1 MNLLTDREY
10 LGLTVPFMLSTMTQ
24 PLMGAVN
31 TAVMGQLPDPK
42 YIAAVSLGAI
52 LFNNLYWLFGF
63 LRVSTTGY
71 AAQAFG
77 AADKRLGM
85 LAFFKPLVLAMLI
98 SACCILFQKPILEL
112 YLAMIGAAPEVNLL
126 CRDAVF
132 SGAMFLLRLDPAARE
147 VAGIYYDI
155 LIWTAPLTLLNYA
168 ILGWLMGQTRVRAS
182 VFMQVSMN
190 VLNMALSIWFVFWL
204 HMDITGVAFATLL
217 SQLYGGILSVVL
229 MYYYG
234 DFDYKALPWSEL
246 LDWRE
251 FIGMLQVNVNL
262 MIRTACLLTV
272 NNIIAAV
279 GASFGTVVLAANA
292 VLLQLKDIMSYLID
306 GMANGTAIFSGRA
319 VGAKNGKLFAATIK
333 MTFKWLVVLAAILML
348 GYHLGNE
355 FFIRLFTN
363 IEEVVAMAV
372 TYNVFVLFYPVC
384 AGIGMV
390 LYGVFC
396 GATRTAP
403 VRNMML
409 MALLVFYLL
418 QWQLVPLWG
427 NSGLWLALLG
437 FMLSQ
442 SIILLFYLSS
452 LRREFA

>member
-1 MNLLTDREY
+1 MSLLTDREY

-112 YLAMIGAAPEVNLL
+112 YLAMIGAAPEVNEL
-126 CRDAVF
+126 CRD
-132 SGAMFLLRLDPAARE
+132 
-147 VAGIYYDI
+147 YYYI
-155 LIWTAPLTLLNYA
+155 LIWGAPLVFGNYVA
-168 ILGWLMGQTRVRAS
+168 LGWLMGQTRVRAS

-217 SQLYGGILSVVL
+217 SQLYGGILSIVL

-234 DFDYKALPWSEL
+234 DFDYKALPWGEL

-306 GMANGTAIFSGRA
+306 GMANGAAIFSGRA
-319 VGAKNGKLFAATIK
+319 VGSKNGKLFAATIK

-418 QWQLVPLWG
+418 QWQLVPLCG

>member
-1 MNLLTDREY
+1 MNLLTNREY

-77 AADKRLGM
+77 AADRELGT
-85 LAFFKPLVLAMLI
+85 LAFFKPLVLALLI
-98 SACCILFQKPILEL
+98 SLACIVFQKPILEG
-112 YLAMIGAAPEVNLL
+112 YLAMIGAAPEVNNL
-126 CRDAVF
+126 CR
-132 SGAMFLLRLDPAARE
+132 E
-147 VAGIYYDI
+147 YYYI
-155 LIWTAPLTLLNYA
+155 LIWGAPLVLGNYVA
-168 ILGWLMGQTRVRAS
+168 LGWLMGQTRVRAS

-190 VLNMALSIWFVFWL
+190 VLNMALSIWFVFGL
-204 HMDITGVAFATLL
+204 HMDIVGVAFATLL
-217 SQLYGGILSVVL
+217 SQLYGGVISVVL

-234 DFDYKALPWSEL
+234 EFDYKNLPWGEL
-246 LDWRE
+246 LDWRT
-251 FIGMLQVNVNL
+251 FIGMLKVNVNL

-306 GMANGTAIFSGRA
+306 GMANGAAIFSGRA
-319 VGAKNGKLFAATIK
+319 VGAKSGAGLDAAIR
-333 MTFKWLVVLAAILML
+333 MTFKWLVVLAVILM
-348 GYHLGNE
+348 GVYAAGNE

-363 IEEVVAMAV
+363 LDEVVAMAL

-409 MALLVFYLL
+409 LALAVFYLL
-418 QWQLVPLWG
+418 QWQLVPKIG

-437 FMLSQ
+437 FMAAQ
-442 SIILLFYLSS
+442 SVILLYYLKS
-452 LRREFA
+452 LRKEFTD

>member
-1 MNLLTDREY
+1 MNLLTNREY

-77 AADKRLGM
+77 AADKELGT
-85 LAFFKPLVLAMLI
+85 LAFFKPLVLALLI
-98 SACCILFQKPILEL
+98 SLACIVFQKPILES
-112 YLAMIGAAPEVNLL
+112 YLAMIGAASEVNDL
-126 CRDAVF
+126 CR
-132 SGAMFLLRLDPAARE
+132 E
-147 VAGIYYDI
+147 YYYI
-155 LIWTAPLTLLNYA
+155 LIWGAPLVLGNYVA
-168 ILGWLMGQTRVRAS
+168 LGWLMGQTRVRAS

-190 VLNMALSIWFVFWL
+190 VLNMALSIWFVFGL
-204 HMDITGVAFATLL
+204 HMDIVGVAFATLL
-217 SQLYGGILSVVL
+217 SQLYGGVLSVVL

-234 DFDYKALPWSEL
+234 EFDYKNLPWGEL
-246 LDWRE
+246 LDWRT
-251 FIGMLQVNVNL
+251 FIGMLKVNVNL

-306 GMANGTAIFSGRA
+306 GMANGAAIFSGRA
-319 VGAKNGKLFAATIK
+319 VGAKSGAGLDAAIR
-333 MTFKWLVVLAAILML
+333 MTFKWLVVLAVMLM
-348 GYHLGNE
+348 GVYAAGNE

-363 IEEVVAMAV
+363 IDEVVAMAM

-409 MALLVFYLL
+409 LALAVFYLL
-418 QWQLVPLWG
+418 QWQLVPIIG

-437 FMLSQ
+437 FMAAQ
-442 SIILLFYLSS
+442 SVILLYYLKS
-452 LRREFA
+452 LRKEFTD

>member
-1 MNLLTDREY
+1 MNLLTNREY

-77 AADKRLGM
+77 AADRELGT
-85 LAFFKPLVLAMLI
+85 LAFFKPLVLALLI
-98 SACCILFQKPILEL
+98 CLACIVFQKPILES
-112 YLAMIGAAPEVNLL
+112 YLAMIGAAPEVNAL
-126 CRDAVF
+126 CR
-132 SGAMFLLRLDPAARE
+132 E
-147 VAGIYYDI
+147 YYYI
-155 LIWTAPLTLLNYA
+155 LIWGAPLVLGNYVA
-168 ILGWLMGQTRVRAS
+168 LGWLMGQTRVRAS

-190 VLNMALSIWFVFWL
+190 VLNMALSIWFVFGL
-204 HMDITGVAFATLL
+204 HMDIVGVAFATLL
-217 SQLYGGILSVVL
+217 SQLYGGVISVVL

-234 DFDYKALPWSEL
+234 EFDYKNLPWGEL
-246 LDWRE
+246 LDWRT
-251 FIGMLQVNVNL
+251 FIGMLKVNVNL

-306 GMANGTAIFSGRA
+306 GMANGAAIFSGRA
-319 VGAKNGKLFAATIK
+319 VGAKSGAGLDAAIR
-333 MTFKWLVVLAAILML
+333 MTFKWLVVLAAILM
-348 GYHLGNE
+348 GVYAAGNE

-363 IEEVVAMAV
+363 IDEVVAMAM
-372 TYNVFVLFYPVC
+372 TYNVFVWFYPVC

-409 MALLVFYLL
+409 LALAVFYLL
-418 QWQLVPLWG
+418 QWQLVPKIG

-437 FMLSQ
+437 FMAAQ
-442 SIILLFYLSS
+442 SVILLYYLKS
-452 LRREFA
+452 LRKEFTD

>member
-1 MNLLTDREY
+1 MNLLTNREY

-77 AADKRLGM
+77 AADRELGT
-85 LAFFKPLVLAMLI
+85 LAFFKPLVLALLI
-98 SACCILFQKPILEL
+98 SLACIVFQKPILEG
-112 YLAMIGAAPEVNLL
+112 YLAMIGAAPEVNNL
-126 CRDAVF
+126 CR
-132 SGAMFLLRLDPAARE
+132 E
-147 VAGIYYDI
+147 YYYI
-155 LIWTAPLTLLNYA
+155 LIWGAPLVLGNYVA
-168 ILGWLMGQTRVRAS
+168 LGWLMGQTRVRAS

-190 VLNMALSIWFVFWL
+190 VLNMALSIWFVFGL
-204 HMDITGVAFATLL
+204 HMDIVGVAFATLL
-217 SQLYGGILSVVL
+217 SQLYGGVLSVVL

-234 DFDYKALPWSEL
+234 DFDYKNLPWREL
-246 LDWRE
+246 LDWRT
-251 FIGMLQVNVNL
+251 FIGMLKVNVNL

-306 GMANGTAIFSGRA
+306 GMANGAAIFSGRA
-319 VGAKNGKLFAATIK
+319 VGAKSGAGLDAAIR
-333 MTFKWLVVLAAILML
+333 MTFKWLVVLAAMLM
-348 GYHLGNE
+348 GVYAAGNE

-363 IEEVVAMAV
+363 IDEVVAMAM

-409 MALLVFYLL
+409 LALAVFYLL
-418 QWQLVPLWG
+418 QWQLVPKIG

-437 FMLSQ
+437 FMAAQ
-442 SIILLFYLSS
+442 SVILLYYLKS
-452 LRREFA
+452 LRKEFTD